1 VIKKKYLKIILAVF
15 VLVPIVLI
23 YQTIE
28 RTLEGEQNPTDCFEG
43 DCVNGKGHYFFDA
56 KLDYSGEFQ
65 DGKPNGWG
73 VMTNILDTAIKRES
87 GTWKAGEP
95 VDTEIWTLRQ
105 IGLLDETHSWWYS
118 PESINHTDEYTE
130 YVELDNYVGSSVAVH
145 VQLDCENNKVRPTH
159 FYFFNDVMA
168 LGGAVAEAPSDLMP
182 LPDEWFDIQTQ
193 PKAELYTEICEAKRL
208 ATEAEAV

>member
-1 VIKKKYLKIILAVF
+1 MIKKKYLKIILAVF

-118 PESINHTDEYTE
+118 PESISLTSE
-130 YVELDNYVGSSVAVH
+130 YVEYDDLDSYTSGSMVSRI
-145 VQLDCENNKVRPTH
+145 QLDCKNNKVRPTRI
-159 FYFFNDVMA
+159 FAFDNV
-168 LGGAVAEAPSDLMP
+168 MP
-182 LPDEWFDIQTQ
+182 LGEAIKEASIKNQDFPEDWLDIPLQ
-193 PKAELYTEICEAKRL
+193 PKADLYINICEAKRL